1 MEFKKRLLNEDYHP
15 IRKNNKARKG
25 TCKSTFKYQPKEPIE
40 TKEKPKGGSKIKI
53 ALDEEENKTGGV
65 S

>member
-25 TCKSTFKYQPKEPIE
+25 TCKSTFKYQPKEPIG
-40 TKEKPKGGSKIKI
+40 TKQEPKSGSKIKI
-53 ALDEEENKTGGV
+53 KSDTGEKKTGGV